1 MTSPIIQPGWLTF
14 GQSPPSSQKRLDTG
28 EKIGMDLERI
38 STNIAEQLNIG
49 SKTTDN
55 TETNKMETNKIS
67 PISDVK
73 FSDEMSRDVEVKP
86 KKQSKLG
93 KIKAQLS
100 T

>member
-1 MTSPIIQPGWLTF
+1 
-14 GQSPPSSQKRLDTG
+14 
-28 EKIGMDLERI
+28 MDLERI
-38 STNIAEQLNIG
+38 STNITEHWEQ
-49 SKTTDN
+49 TTDN
-55 TETNKMETNKIS
+55 MEAKKMETNKIS

-100 T
+100 TQSLQLRQKLKVALHPYMMTRSQWQRKRKVI